1 MTALRS
7 LPMMLSGLVDKDQ
20 IPALEITGLELD
32 SRRLQAGDGFVA
44 LAGSQGHGL
53 DYLEQVVATGATVVL
68 HDGRAVVP
76 ADCPV
81 PAVEV
86 PALAEKLETLAK
98 RFWGDPS
105 ENMDLVAVTGTNGK
119 SSVSWLLAQ
128 ALDGAMIGTLGVG
141 RPGACRKGNM
151 TTPDLLSLYRELAG
165 LRDAGLKTVVMEA
178 SSHAL
183 DQGRLNGLEFSSVIF
198 TTLGHDHLDYHPDLQ
213 AYGAAKARLFFDY
226 SSDRQLINLDDAF
239 GQGLAER
246 LGESAHLIGYSLAG
260 HPQARVRAES
270 VFCDRDG
277 LHAEL
282 SVDERR
288 LSVRSQLIGRVN
300 LWNLLIV
307 AGELAARDCSDS
319 EITQALGR
327 LDPVP
332 GRMQP
337 VRHGES
343 RLAVVDYA
351 HTPDALCNA
360 LESLRE
366 LTPRE
371 LWCVFGC
378 GGDRDRAKRPSMGRI
393 AESLADRVVLTDDN
407 PRREDP
413 LAIIR
418 GIQAGMHRPERCLVI
433 RDRAE
438 AIARAVSASL
448 AGDVVLIA
456 GKGHESEQII
466 GDERR
471 PFDDVACV
479 RDALE
484 AMPC

>member
-1 MTALRS
+1 MTAMTS
-7 LPMMLSGLVDKDQ
+7 LPLMLAGLVENDR

-32 SRRLQAGDGFVA
+32 SRRIQAGYGFVA
-44 LAGSQGHGL
+44 LEGSRGHGL
-53 DYLEQVVATGATVVL
+53 DYLEQIVAAGAVVIL

-81 PAVEV
+81 PTVEV
-86 PALAEKLETLAK
+86 PALAEKLEMLAK

-105 ENMDLVAVTGTNGK
+105 GHMDLVAVTGTNGK

-128 ALDGAMIGTLGVG
+128 ALDGAMIGTLGIG
-141 RPGACRKGNM
+141 RPGEHRKGDM
-151 TTPDLLSLYRELAG
+151 TTPDLLSLYRELAH
-165 LRDAGLKTVVMEA
+165 LRKTGLKTVVMEA

-183 DQGRLNGLEFSSVIF
+183 DQGRLAGLDFSSVIF
-198 TTLGHDHLDYHPDLQ
+198 TTLGHDHLDYHAGLQ

-226 SSDRQLINLDDAF
+226 ASHRQLVNLDDAF
-239 GQGLAER
+239 GQELADR
-246 LGESAHLIGYSLAG
+246 LGNSTHLIGYSLAG
-260 HPQARVRAES
+260 HPQARVRADS
-270 VFCDRDG
+270 VSCDRAG
-277 LHAEL
+277 LRAEL
-282 SVDERR
+282 SIDERR
-288 LSVRSQLIGRVN
+288 LSVRSTLLGRVN

-307 AGELAARDCSDS
+307 AGELAARDCSDI

-337 VRHGES
+337 VRHGDG

-351 HTPDALCNA
+351 HTPDALSNA

-366 LTPRE
+366 LTPKD

-378 GGDRDRAKRPSMGRI
+378 GGDRDRAKRPRMGRI
-393 AESLADRVVLTDDN
+393 AESLADRVVLTNDN

-413 LAIIR
+413 MTIIR
-418 GIQAGMHRPERCLVI
+418 AIQAGMNRPDRCLVI

-438 AIARAVSASL
+438 AIARAVSAS
-448 AGDVVLIA
+448 AVGDVVLIA

-466 GDERR
+466 GDECR
-471 PFDDVACV
+471 PFDDVACA
-479 RDALE
+479 REALE
-484 AMPC
+484 AKPC